1 MYSYMAHRK
10 RSRPKKVKRYKHL
23 TVFER
28 TRIGEKN
35 KEGLDAT
42 QIAKLVKRDRS
53 TIIRELARNGAPKTT
68 RYRAESAHTKAL
80 ERRER
85 RGVRPR
91 LKNDTIK
98 RYVIEKL
105 KEGWSPEQISI
116 RLPIDHKGQSISAE
130 AIYQF
135 VYAPAPRKKQGV
147 VTETHGDLRVY
158 LARRHRRRE
167 KKGFRATQKM
177 YQTPLPSIEDRPK
190 IVDKRKQI
198 GHWEDDTIVSR
209 QSTDRVKSINERVS
223 GVILLGKMK
232 DGTIAESNRVV
243 IERLSQLPSNVR
255 KTLTRDRGTENLGYS
270 EIEKELRMTCFFAH
284 AYCSQERGSNENGNG
299 LVRRVYPKKT
309 DWRTVT
315 DADLKQL
322 EYRLNT
328 RPRKRL
334 EGKTPLEVLFERT
347 GCALTY

>member
-1 MYSYMAHRK
+1 MAHKK
-10 RSRPKKVKRYKHL
+10 RSHPKKVKQYNHL

-28 TRIGEKN
+28 TRIGEKH
-35 KEGLDAT
+35 KEGLGVAE
-42 QIAKLVKRDRS
+42 IAKLLKRDRS
-53 TIIRELARNGAPKTT
+53 TIIREIARNGAPQTK
-68 RYRAESAHTKAL
+68 RYKAESAHTKAL
-80 ERRER
+80 GRRKK

-91 LKNDTIK
+91 LKNELIRQYT
-98 RYVIEKL
+98 VEKL
-105 KEGWSPEQISI
+105 KLGWSPEQVSL
-116 RLPIDHKGQSISAE
+116 RLPVDHKGHHISAE
-130 AIYQF
+130 AIYQYI
-135 VYAPAPRKKQGV
+135 YAPVPRKKKGK
-147 VTETHGDLRVY
+147 VTEIHEDLRVY

-243 IERLSQLPSNVR
+243 IERLSTLPSEIR

-270 EIEKELRMTCFFAH
+270 EIEKELNMKCFFAH

-309 DWRTVT
+309 DWRPVS
-315 DADLKQL
+315 DADLRQL

-334 EGKTPLEVLFERT
+334 GGKTPLEVLFERT
-347 GCALTY
+347 GCALIY

>member
-1 MYSYMAHRK
+1 MAHK
-10 RSRPKKVKRYKHL
+10 KHPCPKKAKRYKHL

-28 TRIGEKN
+28 AIIGQKH
-35 KEGLDAT
+35 KEGMDDAR
-42 QIAKLVKRDRS
+42 IAKLVKRDRS
-53 TIIRELARNGAPKTT
+53 TIIRELARNGVPQTK
-68 RYRAESAHTKAL
+68 RYDAERAHLKAF
-80 ERRER
+80 ERREK

-91 LKNDTIK
+91 LKNKIIREYTAL
-98 RYVIEKL
+98 KL
-105 KEGWSPEQISI
+105 KLGWSPEQVSI
-116 RLPIDHKGQSISAE
+116 RLPIDHQGQCISAE

-135 VYAPAPRKKQGV
+135 VYAPPPRKKKSEIS
-147 VTETHGDLRVY
+147 TWYEDLRIY
-158 LARRHRRRE
+158 LPRRHRRRE
-167 KKGFRATQKM
+167 KKGARATQKL
-177 YQTPLPSIEDRPK
+177 YRAQLPSIEDRPAV
-190 IVDKRKQI
+190 VDRRKQI

-243 IERLSQLPSNVR
+243 LERLSQLPPKVR
-255 KTLTRDRGTENLGYS
+255 KTLTRDRGTENMGYV
-270 EIEKELRMTCFFAH
+270 EIEKKLHLKCFFAH

-309 DWRTVT
+309 DWKYVS
-315 DADLKQL
+315 DADLRQL
-322 EYRLNT
+322 EYKLNT

-334 EGKTPLEVLFERT
+334 GGKTPLEVLFERT